1 MPKAD
6 TIANEY
12 MRENEHF
19 ADLFNFYLYK
29 GEQIITPESLTEL
42 NRSAAVMPFGSE
54 EGSSEVTEK
63 YRDVFKS
70 VTIKTDGNTSY
81 ALLGI
86 EDQTHVHYAMP
97 VRNMLYD
104 AMSYSNAVDYITRQ
118 HRRKKEFGTG
128 SDEFLSGFHKTDRLH
143 PVITLV
149 LYWSP
154 DKWDGPVSIHEML
167 DTDNEEILRYVPDYK
182 INLLEPEQI
191 QKGDFGCFRTQ
202 LGKVLE
208 ILKDA
213 DDYEKFIQ
221 IINSDPEYK
230 LSRESLELI
239 SALTGASVTI
249 PEGKEEIAVRNAFV
263 EMRRISKEEGLKEGM
278 EQGLEQGLEQGIEKG
293 LKQGIQKGAETTQA
307 TNVRRMS
314 SLGVGVDKI
323 ADFLGLTVDKVTEIL
338 QTKSAV

>member
-1 MPKAD
+1 MPRAD
-6 TIANEY
+6 TITNEY

-19 ADLFNFYLYK
+19 ADLFNFFLYK
-29 GEQIITPESLTEL
+29 GKQIIRPESLKEL
-42 NRSAAVMPFGSE
+42 DRSVAVMPFGKKRRSIK
-54 EGSSEVTEK
+54 GSSAATQK
-63 YRDVFKS
+63 FRDVLKM
-70 VTIKTDGNTSY
+70 VTIKTDGNNTY

-104 AMSYSNAVDYITRQ
+104 AMSYTSAVDNIARR
-118 HRRKKEFGTG
+118 HRRKKEFGSS
-128 SDEFLSGFHKTDRLH
+128 SDEFLSGFHKTDKLH

-167 DTDNEEILRYVPDYK
+167 DTDDEEILRYVPDYK
-182 INLLEPEQI
+182 INLLEPKQI
-191 QKGDFGCFRTQ
+191 QKSDFGRFRTE

-213 DDYEKFIQ
+213 DDYEKFAQVIK
-221 IINSDPEYK
+221 SDPEYQ

-239 SALTGASVTI
+239 SALTGAIVTI
-249 PEGKEEIAVRNAFV
+249 PEGKEEITVRNAFV
-263 EMRRISKEEGLKEGM
+263 EMRRISKEEGHQEGLKEGM
-278 EQGLEQGLEQGIEKG
+278 E
-293 LKQGIQKGAETTQA
+293 KGAETTQA
-307 TNVRRMS
+307 SNVRRMS

-323 ADFLGLTVDKVTEIL
+323 ADFLGLTVEKVTEIL